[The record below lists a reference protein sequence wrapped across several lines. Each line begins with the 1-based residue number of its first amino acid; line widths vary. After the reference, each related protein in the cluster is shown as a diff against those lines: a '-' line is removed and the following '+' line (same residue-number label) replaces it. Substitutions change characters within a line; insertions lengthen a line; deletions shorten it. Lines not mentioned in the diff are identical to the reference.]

1 MLSISNAG
9 QYQSLASG
17 LLSGFDQ
24 QVKALKA
31 YLRPNPS
38 GIFHKFLHK
47 YIIAKNIYYISIS
60 IYLIYNILSINQRLY
75 NIY

>member
-17 LLSGFDQ
+17 LLSSFDQ

-31 YLRPNPS
+31 YLRPNPAGIYGGMNS
-38 GIFHKFLHK
+38 GIRIRS
-47 YIIAKNIYYISIS
+47 YSPRMWIY
-60 IYLIYNILSINQRLY
+60 R
-75 NIY
+75 